1 MQLRKLSLIA
11 CALIVTT
18 QVQAQDYV
26 NFEVLQYN
34 ENDSRV
40 SVTAPSIEINKDF
53 GTDYTLNV
61 DFVIDDVSGASPTY
75 YDAASGASA
84 YSVGTSTDIKY
95 GNIEFT
101 EQRTAVSANFT
112 TRFANRDELV
122 VGGSRSQEHDFYS
135 SEASASYLHYLDD
148 SHNQSIGFG
157 GSFAMNEVLDR
168 PDTLSG
174 ASHKETNDGFNLQL
188 AFSQVIDETSVLS
201 IGGFY
206 GSESG
211 FLSSPYHNIVRNG
224 VVRDEVKPDSRVNY
238 GLKLAYQKALS
249 DSFFA
254 QANYKYYT
262 DDWDIDSHT
271 LDTKFY
277 YEATSSLTLGFGLR
291 YYTQSEANFYG
302 DSFTNEEFASS
313 DERVEAFDA
322 ITYKLD
328 VEYKFTEDLSYNLG
342 ANFYDQSTGLQAT
355 FFTTGIKYAF

>member
-1 MQLRKLSLIA
+1 MQLRKLSLMA
-11 CALIVTT
+11 CSLIMSM
-18 QVQAQDYV
+18 QSQAQDYV

-53 GTDYTLNV
+53 GTDYTLNI
-61 DFVIDDVSGASPTY
+61 DFVLDDVSGASPTY

-84 YSVGTSTDIKY
+84 YSVGTGADIKY
-95 GNIEFT
+95 GNLSFE
-101 EQRTAVSANFT
+101 EQRTAISANLT

-122 VGGSRSQEHDFYS
+122 IGGSRSQEHDFYS
-135 SEASASYLHYLDD
+135 NEASASYLHYLDD

-157 GSFAMNEVLDR
+157 GSFQMNEVLDR

-174 ASHKETNDGFNLQL
+174 ASQKETNDGFSLQL
-188 AFSQVIDETSVLS
+188 AFSQVIDEGSVVSL
-201 IGGFY
+201 GGFY

-211 FLSSPYHNIVRNG
+211 FLSSPYHNIVRDGN
-224 VVRDEVKPDSRVNY
+224 VTSEAKPDSRVNY
-238 GLKLAYQKALS
+238 GAKLAYQKAFS
-249 DSFFA
+249 DSFFG
-254 QANYKYYT
+254 QLNYKYYT

-271 LDTKFY
+271 IDTKFY
-277 YEATSSLTLGFGLR
+277 FEATDSFTVGFGLR

-313 DERVEAFDA
+313 DERIMAFDA
-322 ITYKLD
+322 LTYKLD
-328 VEYKFTEDLSYNLG
+328 FEYKFTEDLSYNLG